1 MPDTPPT
8 PRRRYFRFE
17 LRTMFVVLTVFSLW
31 LGYHANWIRQRH
43 SLIDAPEQTGVE
55 PEYEVALQ
63 SMSLRAPLQVE
74 TKDAPWP
81 LLWLGERGVYT
92 LYIRDDIPKAKVTR
106 IRALFPEAE
115 IDRVSKDYFGGDE
128 PQ

>member
-1 MPDTPPT
+1 MSETKAT
-8 PRRRYFRFE
+8 PRRRWFRFG
-17 LRTMFVVLTVFSLW
+17 LRTMFVVLTMFSLW
-31 LGYHANWIRQRH
+31 LGWQANWIRERH
-43 SLIDAPEQTGVE
+43 SLIDAPQQTGVE
-55 PEYEVALQ
+55 PEYDVISQ

-92 LYIRDDIPKAKVTR
+92 LYIRDDMPKAEVAR

-115 IDRVSKDYFGGDE
+115 IDHVSKDYFGGDE